1 MSYKRVIQLRG
12 LKDKKLKRYLVN
24 IKFYYKAKFLFQEKF
39 DIHDMIIENEW
50 KSISSSET
58 IKLFTEL
65 FDIYIGQYPI
75 PSKGFEIEGRSHW
88 IVKEEDGYSICLK
101 DEDLSK
107 LRQKR
112 IESLD
117 IN

>member
-1 MSYKRVIQLRG
+1 MNKFVRFESGDNIVCIKGYKT
-12 LKDKKLKRYLVN
+12 LV
-24 IKFYYKAKFLFQEKF
+24 
-39 DIHDMIIENEW
+39 
-50 KSISSSET
+50 
-58 IKLFTEL
+58 
-65 FDIYIGQYPI
+65 GQYPI

-88 IVKEEDGYSICLK
+88 VVKEEDGYSICLK